1 MPKVTSLELIS
12 EARQKG
18 HAVGA
23 FNVYNLESVQAVA
36 QGVKETSAGVIFQIT
51 KSAADYAGLK
61 NIYDIVMNNISTYN
75 IPAAIHLDHGP
86 SLEMVDEC
94 LETGFS
100 SVMFDGSSL
109 PFKEN
114 IEKSKAS
121 VELAHAHNA
130 TCEAELGMLVGIEDD
145 ISVDEKDSI
154 YTNPDEALEFVE
166 STKIDLL
173 AVAIG
178 NAHGFYK
185 GEPHIDFERLE
196 EIRKKVDIELV
207 LHGASGIPDE
217 SIQRAISLGIGKINI
232 DTEFRH
238 ATMRGIEDYLKED
251 VGTSAARKALAAG
264 RERMKMKV
272 IEKIN
277 LFRPSN

>member
-12 EARQKG
+12 EARLKG

-36 QGVKETSAGVIFQIT
+36 QGVKEANSGVIFQIT
-51 KSAADYAGLK
+51 KSAVDYAGLK
-61 NIYDIVMNNISTYN
+61 NIYDIVMNNIDIYN

-94 LETGFS
+94 LEIGFS

-114 IEKSKAS
+114 IEKSRAS
-121 VELAHAHNA
+121 VEKAHAHKA
-130 TCEAELGMLVGIEDD
+130 TCEAELGRLVGTEDE
-145 ISVDEKDSI
+145 ISVDEKNAI

-166 STKIDLL
+166 STGIDLL

-185 GEPHIDFERLE
+185 GEPHIDFERLG
-196 EIRKKVDIELV
+196 EIRKKVDVHLV

-217 SIQRAISLGIGKINI
+217 SIQKAIKSGIGKINI
-232 DTEFRH
+232 DTEFRY
-238 ATMRGIEDYLKED
+238 ATMRGIEDYLSED
-251 VGTSAARKALAAG
+251 AGTSAARNALAAG
-264 RERMKMKV
+264 RERMKQKV